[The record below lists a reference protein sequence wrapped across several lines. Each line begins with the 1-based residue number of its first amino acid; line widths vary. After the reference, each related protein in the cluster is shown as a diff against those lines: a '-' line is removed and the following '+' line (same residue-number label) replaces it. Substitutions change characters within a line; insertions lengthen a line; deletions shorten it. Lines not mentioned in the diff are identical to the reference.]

1 MCSEVFRLFVQ
12 KYPDS
17 GPAREWAMWG
27 EAIPEHSGSF
37 TTALFT
43 GDLVMATRRADVV
56 NRELL
61 KGLLFPERLIRHE
74 G

>member
-1 MCSEVFRLFVQ
+1 
-12 KYPDS
+12 
-17 GPAREWAMWG
+17 
-27 EAIPEHSGSF
+27 
-37 TTALFT
+37 LFT